1 MEIEVTDKKTIG
13 VDTSDI
19 IVMDTSNNVTNS
31 KITYRIESPRN
42 VTALTPYHT
51 GNYSKNSKVE
61 LGHNICII
69 LNYLIIST
77 SLVLI
82 SLFIYD
88 LINKINVIDL
98 DKAINIFGNISE
110 KFDNVNIFLN
120 TVDVHRTIDIFGNI
134 SENFDTTTDVLFSFK
149 NVMKSF
155 EGLDKEQI
163 ERLINQINRTL
174 FNINN
179 KLNYL
184 DSQYSINSISNINN
198 FRPAYD
204 ETIQEYASTTSTPV
218 TETSSDVVDIKPE
231 SPSPAQ
237 IPSPPRLP

>member
-51 GNYSKNSKVE
+51 GNYSKISKVE

-163 ERLINQINRTL
+163 ETYKS
-174 FNINN
+174 N
-179 KLNYL
+179 KYN
-184 DSQYSINSISNINN
+184 
-198 FRPAYD
+198 
-204 ETIQEYASTTSTPV
+204 TI
-218 TETSSDVVDIKPE
+218 
-231 SPSPAQ
+231 
-237 IPSPPRLP
+237 